1 MTGGDIYFY
10 DLNFNLLRILPSTR
24 YKSIIAQQDFC
35 GTGSLD
41 IIFFDSETGDI
52 LEDNIDNGILVIWR
66 KFQGILTSFLRDDDE
81 YRAVGEHLNGIVRRI
96 VSEPY
101 TVSGTSTISSMI
113 DNGLIYKK
121 AGRPTWFTTTN
132 DTGDTTSYSFVSD
145 NRMQGD
151 EYVKSVLDLIKGGYN
166 VVADFKQQK
175 YNMHYFKHTENDLVL
190 SKNNLN
196 VSSLSITCNN
206 KNVVSGGWWLNKD
219 SDFWNHLPDTYFD
232 NTSTEYK
239 FNADVTY
246 RDTVL
251 SATTLTEAK
260 KEFAKLRQKYEIT
273 LTTKN
278 LDYGTDYKI
287 GDIVRL
293 QDRGKTFKMVIN
305 SVKMWEENGYGEE
318 PTVTKY
324 EEE

>member
-96 VSEPY
+96 VSKPY
-101 TVSGTSTISSMI
+101 T
-113 DNGLIYKK
+113 Y
-121 AGRPTWFTTTN
+121 TTARKIQTALTN
-132 DTGDTTSYSFVSD
+132 DFAVSWLSLTDDAGDTGKYTLGSD
-145 NRMQGD
+145 KRVQGD
-151 EYVKSVLDLIKGGYN
+151 EYVKSVLENIKGGYN
-166 VVADFKQQK
+166 VVADFKSQK
-175 YNMHYFKHTENDLVL
+175 YNMHYFKHAENDLVL

-206 KNVVSGGWWLNKD
+206 KNKIDGGWFCD
-219 SDFWNHLPDTYFD
+219 SENENHWDHLPKYNFD
-232 NTSTEYK
+232 AT
-239 FNADVTY
+239 VTY

-293 QDRGKTFKMVIN
+293 QDRGKTVKMVIN

>member
-81 YRAVGEHLNGIVRRI
+81 YRAVGEHLNGIVRRLTTDT
-96 VSEPY
+96 EEY
-101 TVSGTSTISSMI
+101 TGNFTMQTVLN
-113 DNGLIYKK
+113 DGLIYNHPS
-121 AGRPTWFTTTN
+121 PTVDAIGWLSVKNNAEITDKIKYNF
-132 DTGDTTSYSFVSD
+132 DK
-145 NRMQGD
+145 RLPGD
-151 EYVKSVLDLIKGGYN
+151 EYVKTALDLINGGYN
-166 VVADFKQQK
+166 VTADFKQQK
-175 YNMHYFKHTENDLVL
+175 YYLYYFKHAENNLVL

-206 KNVVSGGWWLNKD
+206 KDKIDGGWYCDADHQNHWE
-219 SDFWNHLPDTYFD
+219 HLPA
-232 NTSTEYK
+232 YK
-239 FNADVTY
+239 FDAAVTY

-251 SATTLTEAK
+251 SATTRTEAE
-260 KEFAKLRQKYEIT
+260 KELKQLRQKYEIT

>member
-81 YRAVGEHLNGIVRRI
+81 YRAVGEHLNGIVKRLTA
-96 VSEPY
+96 EPY
-101 TVSGTSTISSMI
+101 TPDDKNFIWTALQNPFFNKTPGKPNWISPVNDSG
-113 DNGLIYKK
+113 
-121 AGRPTWFTTTN
+121 
-132 DTGDTTSYSFVSD
+132 DTGTYTFDIDKRTT
-145 NRMQGD
+145 GD
-151 EYVKSVLDLIKGGYN
+151 EYVKTVLENINGGYN
-166 VVADFKQQK
+166 VVADFKAQK
-175 YNMHYFKHTENDLVL
+175 YNMHYFKHAENNLVL

-206 KNVVSGGWWLNKD
+206 KNKTDGGWYLDKLSGNWH
-219 SDFWNHLPDTYFD
+219 HLPQYNYTA
-232 NTSTEYK
+232 N
-239 FNADVTY
+239 VTY

-251 SATTLTEAK
+251 SATNESDAK
-260 KEFAKLRQKYEIT
+260 AELAKLRQKYEIT

>member
-66 KFQGILTSFLRDDDE
+66 KFQGILTSFLRYDDE

-96 VSEPY
+96 TTRTEEY
-101 TVSGTSTISSMI
+101 TGNSSMWEVL
-113 DNGLIYKK
+113 NKGLILNHPS
-121 AGRPTWFTTTN
+121 A
-132 DTGDTTSYSFVSD
+132 TGNIIHWLTVKNNANITDKIKYNFD
-145 NRMQGD
+145 KRLAGD
-151 EYVKSVLDLIKGGYN
+151 EYVKTALDLIKGGYN
-166 VVADFKQQK
+166 VVADFKSQK
-175 YNMHYFKHTENDLVL
+175 YNMHYFKHAENDLVL

-206 KNVVSGGWWLNKD
+206 KNKIDGGWFCD
-219 SDFWNHLPDTYFD
+219 SENENHWDHLPKYNFD
-232 NTSTEYK
+232 AT
-239 FNADVTY
+239 VTY

-251 SATTLTEAK
+251 SATTRTEAE
-260 KEFAKLRQKYEIT
+260 KELKQLRQKYEIT

>member
-24 YKSIIAQQDFC
+24 YKSIIAQQDYC

-66 KFQGILTSFLRDDDE
+66 KFQGIITSFLRDDDK

-96 VSEPY
+96 TTQTREY
-101 TVSGTSTISSMI
+101 TGTTSMWEVL
-113 DNGLIYKK
+113 NRGLILNHPS
-121 AGRPTWFTTTN
+121 A
-132 DTGDTTSYSFVSD
+132 TGNIIRWLSVKD
-145 NRMQGD
+145 NADITDKIKYNFDKRLPGD
-151 EYVKSVLDLIKGGYN
+151 EYVKTALDLIKGGYN
-166 VVADFKQQK
+166 VTADFKQQK
-175 YNMHYFKHTENDLVL
+175 YYLYYFKHTENNLVL

-206 KNVVSGGWWLNKD
+206 KDKIDGGWYLDKSSGNWH
-219 SDFWNHLPDTYFD
+219 HLPQYNYTA
-232 NTSTEYK
+232 N
-239 FNADVTY
+239 VTY

-251 SATTLTEAK
+251 SATNESDAK
-260 KEFAKLRQKYEIT
+260 AELAKLRQKYEIT

>member
-10 DLNFNLLRILPSTR
+10 DLNFNLLRIVPSTR
-24 YKSIIAQQDFC
+24 YKSIIAQQDYC

-81 YRAVGEHLNGIVRRI
+81 YRAVGEHLNGIVRRLTTATG
-96 VSEPY
+96 EY
-101 TVSGTSTISSMI
+101 TGTSIMWTVLTK
-113 DNGLIYKK
+113 GLIYNHPS
-121 AGRPTWFTTTN
+121 PTVGAIRWL
-132 DTGDTTSYSFVSD
+132 SVKD
-145 NRMQGD
+145 NADITDKIKYNFDKRLPGD
-151 EYVKSVLDLIKGGYN
+151 EYVKTALDLIKGGYN
-166 VVADFKQQK
+166 VTADFKQQK
-175 YNMHYFKHTENDLVL
+175 HSLYYFKHAEHNLVL

-206 KNVVSGGWWLNKD
+206 KDKIDGGWYCDADNQNHWE
-219 SDFWNHLPDTYFD
+219 HLPT
-232 NTSTEYK
+232 YK
-239 FNADVTY
+239 FDAAVTY
-246 RDTVL
+246 RDTIL
-251 SATTLTEAK
+251 SATNSTDAK
-260 KEFAKLRQKYEIT
+260 AELAKLRQKYEIT

>member
-24 YKSIIAQQDFC
+24 YKSIIAQQDYC

-81 YRAVGEHLNGIVRRI
+81 YRAVGEHLNGMVRRLTTATG
-96 VSEPY
+96 EY
-101 TVSGTSTISSMI
+101 TGTSIMWTVLT
-113 DNGLIYKK
+113 NGLIYNHPS
-121 AGRPTWFTTTN
+121 PTVGAIGWL
-132 DTGDTTSYSFVSD
+132 SVKD
-145 NRMQGD
+145 NADITDKIKYNFEKRLPGD
-151 EYVKSVLDLIKGGYN
+151 EYVKTALDLIKGGYN
-166 VVADFKQQK
+166 VTADFKQQK
-175 YNMHYFKHTENDLVL
+175 YYLYYFKHAENNLVL

-206 KNVVSGGWWLNKD
+206 KDKIDGGWYLDKSSGNWH
-219 SDFWNHLPDTYFD
+219 HLPQYNYTA
-232 NTSTEYK
+232 N
-239 FNADVTY
+239 VTY

-251 SATTLTEAK
+251 SATNESDAK
-260 KEFAKLRQKYEIT
+260 AELAKLRQKYEIT

>member
-24 YKSIIAQQDFC
+24 YKSIIAQQDYC

-96 VSEPY
+96 VSKPY
-101 TVSGTSTISSMI
+101 TYTTARKIQTALQNDFAVSWLSLT
-113 DNGLIYKK
+113 DD
-121 AGRPTWFTTTN
+121 AG
-132 DTGDTTSYSFVSD
+132 DTGNYTLGSD
-145 NRMQGD
+145 KRVQGD
-151 EYVKSVLDLIKGGYN
+151 EYVKSVLENINGGYN

-175 YNMHYFKHTENDLVL
+175 YNMHYFKHAKNNLVL

-206 KNVVSGGWWLNKD
+206 KNKIDGGWYLDKSSGNWH
-219 SDFWNHLPDTYFD
+219 HLPQYNYTA
-232 NTSTEYK
+232 N
-239 FNADVTY
+239 VTY

-251 SATTLTEAK
+251 SATNESDAK
-260 KEFAKLRQKYEIT
+260 AELAKLRQKYEIT

>member
-1 MTGGDIYFY
+1 M
-10 DLNFNLLRILPSTR
+10 PSTR

-81 YRAVGEHLNGIVRRI
+81 YRAVGEHLNGIVKRLTA
-96 VSEPY
+96 EPY
-101 TVSGTSTISSMI
+101 TPDDKNSIWTALQNPLFNKTPGEPNWIRQVNDSG
-113 DNGLIYKK
+113 
-121 AGRPTWFTTTN
+121 
-132 DTGDTTSYSFVSD
+132 DTGTYTFDIDKRTT
-145 NRMQGD
+145 GD
-151 EYVKSVLDLIKGGYN
+151 EYVKTVLENINGGYN
-166 VVADFKQQK
+166 VVADFKAQK
-175 YNMHYFKHTENDLVL
+175 YYMHYFKHTQNNLVL

-206 KNVVSGGWWLNKD
+206 KNKIDGGWYLDKSSGNWH
-219 SDFWNHLPDTYFD
+219 HLPQYNYTA
-232 NTSTEYK
+232 N
-239 FNADVTY
+239 VTY

-251 SATTLTEAK
+251 SATNSTDAK
-260 KEFAKLRQKYEIT
+260 AELAKLRQKYEIT

>member
-1 MTGGDIYFY
+1 MIGGDIYFY

-35 GTGSLD
+35 GSGSLD
-41 IIFFDSETGDI
+41 IIFFDGETGDI

-81 YRAVGEHLNGIVRRI
+81 YRAVGVHLNGIISRLTTPPRDCDKD
-96 VSEPY
+96 SMW
-101 TVSGTSTISSMI
+101 TVLSRGIAQGNDWLTVK
-113 DNGLIYKK
+113 DNTDITDKVTYNFDK
-121 AGRPTWFTTTN
+121 
-132 DTGDTTSYSFVSD
+132 
-145 NRMQGD
+145 RMTGD
-151 EYVKSVLDLIKGGYN
+151 EYVKTALDLIKGGYN
-166 VVADFKQQK
+166 VVADIKAQQ
-175 YNMHYFKHTENDLVL
+175 YNLYYFKRAENNLVL

-206 KNVVSGGWWLNKD
+206 KDKIDGGWFCDADNQNHWD
-219 SDFWNHLPDTYFD
+219 HLPT
-232 NTSTEYK
+232 YK
-239 FNADVTY
+239 FDPTVTY

-251 SATTLTEAK
+251 SATTRTEAV
-260 KEFAKLRQKYEIT
+260 KELAKLRQKYEIT

-293 QDRGKTFKMVIN
+293 QDRGKTFKMVVD

-318 PTVTKY
+318 PTITKY
-324 EEE
+324 EEG

>member
-81 YRAVGEHLNGIVRRI
+81 YRAVGEHLNGMVRRLTSDVCNFTDTAI
-96 VSEPY
+96 VSAMTSGLPY
-101 TVSGTSTISSMI
+101 RNWLSVYKSTTIQKTLTY
-113 DNGLIYKK
+113 NFEKRLK
-121 AGRPTWFTTTN
+121 
-132 DTGDTTSYSFVSD
+132 
-145 NRMQGD
+145 GD
-151 EYVKSVLDLIKGGYN
+151 EFMKTALEAVDGGYEII
-166 VVADFKQQK
+166 ADFKSQLPLPYTLKCIGHSQ
-175 YNMHYFKHTENDLVL
+175 NDLVL

-206 KNVVSGGWWLNKD
+206 KNVVNGGWYLND
-219 SDFWNHLPDTYFD
+219 SDKKWYHLPGSSKCL
-232 NTSTEYK
+232 N
-239 FNADVTY
+239 VTD

-251 SATTLTEAK
+251 SATNSTDAK
-260 KEFAKLRQKYEIT
+260 AELAKLRQKYEIT

>member
-66 KFQGILTSFLRDDDE
+66 KFQGILISFLRDDDE
-81 YRAVGEHLNGIVRRI
+81 YRAVGEHLNGMVRRLTSNVRNFTDTAI
-96 VSEPY
+96 VSAM
-101 TVSGTSTISSMI
+101 TSGLPHRTWLSVYESTTIQ
-113 DNGLIYKK
+113 KK
-121 AGRPTWFTTTN
+121 LTYNFEKRLK
-132 DTGDTTSYSFVSD
+132 
-145 NRMQGD
+145 GD
-151 EYVKSVLDLIKGGYN
+151 EFMKTALEAVDGGYEII
-166 VVADFKQQK
+166 ADFKSQLPLLYTLKCIGHSQ
-175 YNMHYFKHTENDLVL
+175 NDLVL

-206 KNVVSGGWWLNKD
+206 KNVVNGGWYLND
-219 SDFWNHLPDTYFD
+219 SDKKWYHLPDSYTA
-232 NTSTEYK
+232 N
-239 FNADVTY
+239 VTY

-251 SATTLTEAK
+251 SATTRTEAE
-260 KEFAKLRQKYEIT
+260 KELAKLRQKYEIT